1 MIQATGLTS
10 TPRRNRPPVVDDLT
24 FEAPPGRV
32 TALFG
37 GPGAGKTSAL
47 RLLLQLDRGHGAVF
61 FRGRPLHRIRRPAR
75 EIGVLLEDVPGHP
88 GRTARGHL
96 RMLGAAV
103 GVPAARAD
111 AVLDAVGLTEL
122 ADERIGDLAAGMERR
137 LGLATALLGDPH
149 TLVLDA
155 PTRGLSTRETVWM
168 HGLLRQFAGKG
179 GAVLVT
185 DRDPESVTR
194 LADQVLTLEG
204 GRLIADQPVEEFAR
218 TRLRPR
224 VAVLSPVAGRLAAV
238 LEEEAG
244 AAEPAVQ
251 PPCPPGAEAAA
262 GSGAEGL
269 SGTGVGE
276 GPGPRAPR
284 ASVAGVS
291 AEGPEPEAVAG
302 GEAQV
307 GASAAARDESAAGE
321 PGARAAH
328 GTASPGAAAAD
339 GAKAEG
345 MAEGGPGGDTGS
357 AARSAQS
364 PAADAVPG
372 AGPASAGGP
381 APAAAP
387 ASAVGAAPTAAPAP
401 VGDPAPA
408 AMSACAAASA
418 SAVGR
423 DSVAVPAPAA
433 DAASA
438 DGPVPAPVADPA
450 PTAMSA
456 CAAAPASAVGPD
468 SVAVPAPAADA
479 MPAAGPVPAATPGP
493 ATGPAPLAVPAP
505 AADPAPAAMSAPA
518 AAPGPAVGP
527 DSVAVPAPPAD
538 PASAAEPVPAAG
550 PAPVAVPASADGRVP
565 AAVPASAPGPA
576 SVGGPA
582 PATVPVPVPAA
593 GGARGGRLSV
603 VREDETCI
611 SVYGLSCAAVG
622 ETAYRHGIVV
632 HRLVEETADLGPR
645 AAGGDTAARGPRAT
659 PPRVLPRLPLPG
671 PAWPLRYELRRATG
685 VRTGWLIAVAA
696 LVASLVGSVLLARAG
711 GAGELHRITGW
722 PTDVP
727 LPPVAIAAGLL
738 GALSFGEEFR
748 YPALAPARDTVPR
761 RLGLLMAKFLVC
773 AVGALLLCFAVLALD
788 GAALLLLV
796 GGDAVPLPGDWPL
809 LMASVCALAVGSSW
823 AGLMAAAVF
832 RSTALGL
839 ATLLAVPILAVP
851 IVQRAMAEPSVRSL
865 VGLPHR
871 LRAEALD
878 QPHSMVDRLLALALR
893 LASQPVG
900 QALVLSLA
908 VLLCAYAL
916 TGLRG
921 RARQ

>member
-10 TPRRNRPPVVDDLT
+10 TPRRNHRPAVDDLT

-37 GPGAGKTSAL
+37 APGAGKTSAL
-47 RLLLQLDRGHGAVF
+47 RLLLQLDRGHGAAF

-75 EIGVLLEDVPGHP
+75 EIGVLLDDVPGHP

-111 AVLDAVGLTEL
+111 VVLDVVGLTEL

-155 PTRGLSTRETVWM
+155 PTRGLSARETVWM
-168 HGLLRQFAGKG
+168 HGLLRQFAGQG

-185 DRDPESVTR
+185 EQDPESVTR
-194 LADQVLTLEG
+194 LADQVLTLDG
-204 GRLIADQPVEEFAR
+204 GRLIADQPVDEFAR

-224 VAVLSPVAGRLAAV
+224 VAVLSPLAGRLAAV
-238 LEEEAG
+238 LEEEAR
-244 AAEPAVQ
+244 AAQ
-251 PPCPPGAEAAA
+251 PPAPREAEDEGEVKGSADGAEDGTKAEAGAEAVRVEVKTAA
-262 GSGAEGL
+262 VAGAMNGAVEIGALAVNGTAEATAGAADGVASGVAGGAEGEEVAAA
-269 SGTGVGE
+269 GVKAEPDCRTGQ
-276 GPGPRAPR
+276 P
-284 ASVAGVS
+284 SVAVPTPAAPPGDALGS
-291 AEGPEPEAVAG
+291 AHAAVAG
-302 GEAQV
+302 GDS
-307 GASAAARDESAAGE
+307 GASDAVVPGDASGPADVARPVDASAPTDVAVSVDVGVSEDAVPAGVALSE
-321 PGARAAH
+321 DAVPEDGV
-328 GTASPGAAAAD
+328 PAD
-339 GAKAEG
+339 GV
-345 MAEGGPGGDTGS
+345 P
-357 AARSAQS
+357 
-364 PAADAVPG
+364 ADAVP
-372 AGPASAGGP
+372 
-381 APAAAP
+381 
-387 ASAVGAAPTAAPAP
+387 
-401 VGDPAPA
+401 
-408 AMSACAAASA
+408 
-418 SAVGR
+418 AVGR
-423 DSVAVPAPAA
+423 
-433 DAASA
+433 
-438 DGPVPAPVADPA
+438 
-450 PTAMSA
+450 
-456 CAAAPASAVGPD
+456 
-468 SVAVPAPAADA
+468 
-479 MPAAGPVPAATPGP
+479 
-493 ATGPAPLAVPAP
+493 
-505 AADPAPAAMSAPA
+505 
-518 AAPGPAVGP
+518 
-527 DSVAVPAPPAD
+527 
-538 PASAAEPVPAAG
+538 
-550 PAPVAVPASADGRVP
+550 
-565 AAVPASAPGPA
+565 
-576 SVGGPA
+576 
-582 PATVPVPVPAA
+582 
-593 GGARGGRLSV
+593 RLSV
-603 VREDETCI
+603 VREDETRI
-611 SVYGLSCAAVG
+611 SVYGLPCAAVG
-622 ETAYRHGIVV
+622 EAAYRHGIVV
-632 HRLVEETADLGPR
+632 HRLVEETADMGLEATR
-645 AAGGDTAARGPRAT
+645 GDSVARGPRVT

-722 PTDVP
+722 PADVP
-727 LPPVAIAAGLL
+727 LPPVAIASGLL

-761 RLGLLMAKFLVC
+761 RLSLLTAKFLVC
-773 AVGALLLCFAVLALD
+773 AVGALLLSFAILALD

-796 GGDAVPLPGDWPL
+796 GGNAVPLPGDWPML
-809 LMASVCALAVGSSW
+809 IASVCALAIGSGW

-839 ATLLAVPILAVP
+839 ATLLAVPVMAVP
-851 IVQRAMAEPSVRSL
+851 VVERLMAEPSVRSL

-878 QPHSMVDRLLALALR
+878 QPHTMVDRALALALR

-900 QALVLSLA
+900 QALLLSLV

>member
-47 RLLLQLDRGHGAVF
+47 RLLLQLDRGHGAAF

-88 GRTARGHL
+88 GRTARDHL

-251 PPCPPGAEAAA
+251 PPCQPGAEAGEAGKAKAA
-262 GSGAEGL
+262 AASGAEGP
-269 SGTGVGE
+269 SGAGAGE
-276 GPGPRAPR
+276 GSNVRAHR
-284 ASVAGVS
+284 ASEAGAS
-291 AEGPEPEAVAG
+291 AEGPEPDATAG

-307 GASAAARDESAAGE
+307 GAAAPARDESAAGE
-321 PGARAAH
+321 PGARADH

-339 GAKAEG
+339 GAEG
-345 MAEGGPGGDTGS
+345 QGVAEGGSGGEAGP

-364 PAADAVPG
+364 PAADAVPA
-372 AGPASAGGP
+372 AGPASAAAP

-387 ASAVGAAPTAAPAP
+387 GSAGGSGSGSVAVPAPGAA
-401 VGDPAPA
+401 PAPA
-408 AMSACAAASA
+408 AMSASAAAS
-418 SAVGR
+418 
-423 DSVAVPAPAA
+423 
-433 DAASA
+433 
-438 DGPVPAPVADPA
+438 
-450 PTAMSA
+450 
-456 CAAAPASAVGPD
+456 ASAVGPD

-479 MPAAGPVPAATPGP
+479 MPAAGPVPAATPGL
-493 ATGPAPLAVPAP
+493 AVGPAPAAVPAP
-505 AADPAPAAMSAPA
+505 AVDPAPAAMSASA
-518 AAPGPAVGP
+518 AASASAGGP
-527 DSVAVPAPPAD
+527 DSVAVPAPPVD
-538 PASAAEPVPAAG
+538 PAPAAGHVPAAG
-550 PAPVAVPASADGRVP
+550 PAPAAVPASAGGPMP
-565 AAVPASAPGPA
+565 AAVPASAAGSASAGGPA
-576 SVGGPA
+576 S
-582 PATVPVPVPAA
+582 ATVPAPVPAA
-593 GGARGGRLSV
+593 GAAGSGRLSV
-603 VREDETCI
+603 VREDETRI

-645 AAGGDTAARGPRAT
+645 AVGGDTAARDPRAT

-851 IVQRAMAEPSVRSL
+851 VVQRAMAEPSVRSL